1 MVSRTAS
8 ITIDRVSLQ
17 GRSDESD
24 LLAIEEPLEIRLS
37 FLRSE
42 ERQNQSLSVTTRTP
56 GDDRALAIGFLF
68 TEGVVTSLD
77 QIEDIEHDDDLD
89 EVSELTNVV
98 QVKLVKGV
106 SPDFELVRG
115 YPYRTASGGFCGKTS
130 LEAAA
135 SKARFPIEASAMQIQ
150 PSALYP
156 LPIRLAEG
164 KGAFASTGGI
174 NAAALFDMEGK
185 ILDAREDVRKNNA
198 LDKLIGNAILDEGLP
213 LADRGVLVSG
223 RASFELVQKAVMAGC
238 PILVSIGA
246 PSSLAV
252 ALARRMGT
260 TLVGFL
266 REGRFNI
273 YAGAGRIR

>member
-1 MVSRTAS
+1 VVSRTAS
-8 ITIDRVSLQ
+8 ITIERVSLQ

-42 ERQNQSLSVTTRTP
+42 EKQNQSLSVTTRTP

-77 QIEDIEHDDDLD
+77 QIEGTEHDDGLD
-89 EVSELTNVV
+89 EVSGLTNVV
-98 QVKLVKGV
+98 QVKLVEGV
-106 SPDFELVRG
+106 TPDFELVRG

-135 SKARFPIEASAMQIQ
+135 SKARFPIEASAMQVR
-150 PSALYP
+150 PSAFYP

-252 ALARRMGT
+252 ALARRMGM

>member
-1 MVSRTAS
+1 VVSRTAS

-89 EVSELTNVV
+89 EVTELTNVV
-98 QVKLVKGV
+98 QVKLVEGV

-135 SKARFPIEASAMQIQ
+135 SKSRFPIKASAMQIQ
-150 PSALYP
+150 PSVLYP

-238 PILVSIGA
+238 PILASIGA

-252 ALARRMGT
+252 ALAREMGM